1 LEGLLCPD
9 IKNLTIKGEFQSN
22 DFKFV
27 KISITPCTAQTTLS
41 TGVQCKSDEAIRNY
55 FVENKLQM
63 FFVNMNFDFEDFVQP
78 TTYYVSDSFLD
89 LNMDRTIS
97 MDWYVRHTEIEYE
110 DDYAQIGQRSYNYT
124 YSHGKARTS
133 SNHRLEK
140 DEPLV

>member
-55 FVENKLQM
+55 FVENRLQM
-63 FFVNMNFDFEDFVQP
+63 FFVDMNFDFEDFV
-78 TTYYVSDSFLD
+78 
-89 LNMDRTIS
+89 
-97 MDWYVRHTEIEYE
+97 
-110 DDYAQIGQRSYNYT
+110 
-124 YSHGKARTS
+124 
-133 SNHRLEK
+133 
-140 DEPLV
+140 